1 MTISNDRIRRVAEKH
16 VELRVKC
23 FHCNGIGEGKGDH
36 PTLGWVGN
44 FKCEMCAAT
53 GWTPLPV
60 HDWADALLAG
70 GHFKRVVV
78 DNMILAD
85 GTKVVEVFVVTIPNI
100 SVIRTYYA
108 DNEEDALVMALEQ
121 ADGVKE

>member
-16 VELRVKC
+16 VELQVRCIAVITKEAIILTERHEDC
-23 FHCNGIGEGKGDH
+23 DRCLN
-36 PTLGWVGN
+36 TRWY
-44 FKCEMCAAT
+44 
-53 GWTPLPV
+53 PLPV
-60 HDWADALLAG
+60 RDWADALLAG

-78 DNMILAD
+78 DKMILAD
-85 GTKVVEVFVVTIPNI
+85 GTKVVEVFVVPIPNI

-108 DNEEDALVMALEQ
+108 DNADDALLMALEQ